1 MSRNPESSTKA
12 CRMSLSSPSPHPRP
26 WDEKNS
32 FVAGILAYLV
42 PGAGHLFQGRTAK
55 GLIYFFSILGLFFW
69 GQKMGE
75 GMVVYNLPEKGSVL
89 KYVSLSYAA
98 QLGAGVSALPAFL
111 QNRRA
116 ANPANHTIRHLSRP
130 LIENFEGR
138 LVPTDNDAEGVLVGT
153 IRVEPVEG
161 GEFRGTFEGTMDG
174 KPAKLALGG
183 TSFELAPA
191 IKAGFRRKVTCGL
204 ENSAGAFPIKVI
216 EGTIPRPFVDAYA
229 SPPDADQ
236 LQEINGR
243 LGKTYELAMVFT
255 WIAGLLNVLAIWDC
269 VLGPAY
275 GFGDEH
281 LKAKPTEGSNA
292 SQAPKTATTPVTT
305 TSAPSVPPSPS
316 AAVST
321 PPAHSDGPPPK
332 SSV

>member
-1 MSRNPESSTKA
+1 MSRDPEPSTKA

-55 GLIYFFSILGLFFW
+55 GLIYLFSILGLFFW

-116 ANPANHTIRHLSRP
+116 ANPANHTIRRPSRP
-130 LIENFEGR
+130 LVEEFEGR
-138 LVPTDNDAEGVLVGT
+138 MSTPESGTEGILVGT
-153 IRVEPVEG
+153 LRVEPSEG

-183 TSFELAPA
+183 SQFELDPA
-191 IKAGFRRKVTCGL
+191 IKAGFRRRITCGI
-204 ENSAGAFPIKVI
+204 ENSAGAFPMKFI
-216 EGTIPRPFVDAYA
+216 EGTIPRPFLDAYA
-229 SPPDADQ
+229 SPPDGEQ

-281 LKAKPTEGSNA
+281 QNAKAAEGSNT
-292 SQAPKTATTPVTT
+292 SQARKPATTPAT
-305 TSAPSVPPSPS
+305 PSTPAVPPATANTSQ
-316 AAVST
+316 
-321 PPAHSDGPPPK
+321 PAHSDGPPPK

>member
-116 ANPANHTIRHLSRP
+116 ANPVNHTIRHPSRP

-174 KPAKLALGG
+174 KLTKLALGG
-183 TSFELAPA
+183 SRFELDPA
-191 IKAGFRRKVTCGL
+191 IKAGFRRKIICGL
-204 ENSAGAFPIKVI
+204 EDSAGAFPTKFI

-229 SPPDADQ
+229 SPPDGEQ

-292 SQAPKTATTPVTT
+292 SQAPKTATAPVTT

-316 AAVST
+316 SASA
-321 PPAHSDGPPPK
+321 PQAHSDGPPPK

>member
-1 MSRNPESSTKA
+1 
-12 CRMSLSSPSPHPRP
+12 MSLPSPSSHPRP
-26 WDEKNS
+26 WEEKSS
-32 FVAGILAYLV
+32 FIAGILAYLV

-55 GLIYFFSILGLFFW
+55 GLIYLFSILGLFFW

-98 QLGAGVSALPAFL
+98 QLGAGASALPAFL

-116 ANPANHTIRHLSRP
+116 ANPSNHVIRIPSRP
-130 LIENFEGR
+130 MVEQFEGH
-138 LVPTDNDAEGVLVGT
+138 LVPADKDTEGVLVGT
-153 IRVEPVEG
+153 LRVEPVEG
-161 GEFRGTFEGTMDG
+161 GEFRGTFEGTLDG
-174 KPAKLALGG
+174 KPAKLNLGG
-183 TSFELAPA
+183 SRFELDPA
-191 IKAGFRRKVTCGL
+191 IKAGFRREIICGIAD
-204 ENSAGAFPIKVI
+204 SVAAFPTKVI
-216 EGTIPRPFVDAYA
+216 EGTIPRPFKDAYA

-281 LKAKPTEGSNA
+281 LKAKSNEGSN
-292 SQAPKTATTPVTT
+292 SPQAAKSSPTPSAPVSTSS
-305 TSAPSVPPSPS
+305 SAPSTI
-316 AAVST
+316 ST
-321 PPAHSDGPPPK
+321 PPTQNEGSPPK